1 MRNVCGLYL
10 SLALTIHKFCVWGA
24 NRLEGLVEPC
34 EQTIVNEAGFVVS
47 LVRNAVKPPLM
58 LADADS
64 SDGAKLTYRIRKTY
78 VQSSVESQYV
88 VPLFSMKVSGSRT
101 GQDACILKLA
111 PRLMSKRQGKLIDG

>member
-1 MRNVCGLYL
+1 MALYHAVIDRPGETRFCGLYL

-78 VQSSVESQYV
+78 VQSSAFTASLSFSTPTAKDCSSGR
-88 VPLFSMKVSGSRT
+88 PLSVT
-101 GQDACILKLA
+101 
-111 PRLMSKRQGKLIDG
+111 